1 MVGRSIGLSLAC
13 CMALFLLLATYPC
26 FAQEEEPDVEVVSDG
41 DMKELSSEGI
51 ASAIAGTER
60 LLSTCSLSS
69 AHPRDRID
77 WPDDEGR
84 EARWRNRSCGDHLLI
99 RYPQT
104 REFETL
110 SGPVTFDEILLPFPH
125 GQDIPG
131 IPLSKT
137 ANGVTLYGF
146 CDGNAIISLTCS
158 DEVEEYMPAS
168 YQSFCKDFRETG
180 RSVFYRSFSEETC
193 D

>member
-1 MVGRSIGLSLAC
+1 MVGRATGFPLAC
-13 CMALFLLLATYPC
+13 CMVLFSLLAAYPC
-26 FAQEEEPDVEVVSDG
+26 SAQDEGLDVEVVSDG
-41 DMKELSSEGI
+41 DTKELSPESIE
-51 ASAIAGTER
+51 SAIAGTER

-69 AHPRDRID
+69 AHPRDRVD

-104 REFETL
+104 KEFETTA
-110 SGPVTFDEILLPFPH
+110 GPVTFDEILLPFPR

-131 IPLSKT
+131 IPLSKSPS
-137 ANGVTLYGF
+137 GVTLYGF

-168 YQSFCKDFRETG
+168 YQSYCRDFRETG
-180 RSVFYRSFSEETC
+180 QSVFYRSFSEETC